1 MSECRQIPHRILQ
14 RLAAV
19 CALLL
24 CCCAS
29 SRVSQAA
36 TYADTIAAVQPKLV
50 KVYGAGG
57 VRGLE
62 AYQSGML
69 ISADGYVLTVWSY
82 VLDSDVVTVTLDDG
96 RKLTAE
102 LIGADPRLEIAVLK
116 IKATE
121 LPYFNL
127 EAAID
132 IDVGGRV
139 LAFSNMFGVAT
150 GNEPTSVLHSVVS
163 AKTELTARRGV
174 FRTSYRGPVYVLDAM
189 TNNPG
194 AAGGAL
200 TDRQGRLVGL
210 LGKELRN
217 AQSNVWLN
225 YALPMEE
232 VVVAV
237 EDIKA
242 GKTRPRSEAE
252 DVKRPVDAHSL
263 AGLGLMLVPD
273 VLPKTPP
280 FIDRVERNSPAGK
293 ADLRP
298 DDLVLF
304 VNGRIVTSCRM
315 LADELATIDRLE
327 EVRLIVQREDD
338 LVEVVLGS
346 P

>member
-1 MSECRQIPHRILQ
+1 MMG
-14 RLAAV
+14 RL
-19 CALLL
+19 
-24 CCCAS
+24 
-29 SRVSQAA
+29 QAA
-36 TYADTIAAVQPKLV
+36 TYAETIAAVQPKLV

-96 RKLTAE
+96 RKLSAE

-127 EAAID
+127 EAAIEV
-132 IDVGGRV
+132 DVGARV

-150 GNEPTSVLHSVVS
+150 GNEPTSVLHGVVS
-163 AKTELTARRGV
+163 AKTELAARRGV
-174 FRTSYRGPVYVLDAM
+174 FRTTYRGPVYVLDAM

-217 AQSNVWLN
+217 AQTNIWLN
-225 YALPMEE
+225 WALPMEE
-232 VVVAV
+232 LILAV

-327 EVRLIVQREDD
+327 EVRLIVQREDE